1 MRLRQDANN
10 YIFHACRV
18 LIFLNSYG
26 HIILF
31 VFLLLFRTIDTASL
45 EFGAAPEA
53 VNQVQPALRLKVANI
68 VSTPTNGKETF
79 SNKLVNN

>member
-1 MRLRQDANN
+1 MV
-10 YIFHACRV
+10 V
-18 LIFLNSYG
+18 LF
-26 HIILF
+26 
-31 VFLLLFRTIDTASL
+31 FLLIFRTIDTASL